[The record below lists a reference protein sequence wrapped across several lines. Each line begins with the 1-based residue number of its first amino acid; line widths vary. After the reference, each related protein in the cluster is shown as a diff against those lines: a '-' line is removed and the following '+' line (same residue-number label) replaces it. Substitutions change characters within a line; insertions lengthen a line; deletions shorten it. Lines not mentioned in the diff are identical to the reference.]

1 MKIIIPAAGEGTRLR
16 PHTYTR
22 TKVLLN
28 VAGKPILAHILD
40 PLVRLKPTKVVFIVG
55 TNGEKIAHFVRE
67 HYRFKTGFIK
77 QDKPLGLG
85 YAVSLA
91 KKEFGREPLLII
103 LGDTI
108 VEPEFFRRMA
118 RKTDWLGVK
127 VVNDPRRFGIA
138 ETKQGMVKKLVEKP
152 EHPQGNLA
160 LVGLYYIKSV
170 DIFRASLEEII
181 HRGVQ
186 TRGEY
191 QLTDALQ
198 LMINKGVKF
207 RPVRVKE
214 WYDCGKVE
222 TLLETNRKLLEKNST
237 RIPKLR
243 DALLVPPVHLAKSA
257 EIKNSI
263 VGPYVTVLDKAL
275 IHNSIVKNSIL
286 AEGCRIEDAVLE
298 NSLIGQN
305 ARVHGKVKSINL
317 GDSSEIGV

>member
-22 TKVLLN
+22 TKVLLI

-40 PLVRLKPTKVVFIVG
+40 PLIQLKPSKVVFIVG
-55 TNGEKIAHFVRE
+55 TNGEEIAHFVRA
-67 HYRFKTGFIK
+67 HYNFKTSFIK
-77 QDKPLGLG
+77 QDKPQGLG
-85 YAVSLA
+85 YAISLA
-91 KKEFGREPLLII
+91 KREYGQEPLLII

-108 VEPEFFRRMA
+108 VEPEFFRQMKRGA
-118 RKTDWLGVK
+118 DWLGVK
-127 VVNDPRRFGIA
+127 AVNDPHRFGIA
-138 ETKQGMVKKLVEKP
+138 ETRKGVVRKLVEKP
-152 EHPQGNLA
+152 ERPKSNLA

-170 DIFRASLEEII
+170 ATFRACLEEII
-181 HRGVQ
+181 LRGVQ
-186 TRGEY
+186 TKGEY

-198 LMINKGVKF
+198 LMIERKVKF
-207 RPVRVKE
+207 KPVRVKE

-222 TLLETNRKLLEKNST
+222 TLLETNRKLLEKNSS
-237 RIPKLR
+237 RILRMR